1 MREVVLTTGRQVD
14 GVWREAGATVALEDG
29 RAAAMIAA
37 GQAMPAPDTATDAA
51 PANRMKPAAQ
61 RR

>member
-1 MREVVLTTGRQVD
+1 MRDVVLTTGRQVD
-14 GVWREAGATVALEDG
+14 GVWRAAGETMTLDDG

-37 GQAMPAPDTATDAA
+37 GQAIPAAEAAKDAA
-51 PANRMKPAAQ
+51 PANRMKATAQ

>member
-1 MREVVLTTGRQVD
+1 MREIVLTTGRQVD
-14 GVWREAGATVALEDG
+14 GVWRSAGETVTVEDG

-37 GQAMPAPDTATDAA
+37 GQALPAADAANDAA
-51 PANRMKPAAQ
+51 PSNRMKATAQ